1 MRNRLFLRLL
11 AAFFIVI
18 LLSTI
23 TLDLFVRSAW
33 ERSLTA
39 EITSELT
46 QKAQL
51 FALLYEHNQLP
62 LAQLVQQVSKQ
73 SAARATIIQADGK
86 VLADSEAAP
95 EKMENHA
102 GRPEFQA
109 ALAGTPGSAMRTSKT
124 VGIDFLY
131 VAVPAKGGAV
141 RLAYPLA
148 IIKQTTEEIRKKILA
163 GSIIACL
170 VAMIVAALMS
180 RSSTQRIE
188 NMAAFAGRIADRDF
202 SGALRDP
209 SRDELGKLASS
220 LDRTASMLQESFTDL
235 ERNRTQLQTLLD
247 SMQEAVIAVASDKR
261 LMWANGGMRR
271 LVPQTEREGVPLIE
285 IIRDPALIQAV
296 EASEKDGEAQ
306 TVTTRALQPGKVFH
320 VTVTPMARG
329 GFVLVFHDITER
341 ERVEKIRRDFIANV
355 SHELRTPLTAVQ
367 GYAQTLNEQV
377 ADKTAKE
384 YLEIIQKNSARMTRL
399 TNDLLTL
406 ARVESGEQRLRMEPC
421 SASSLLQD
429 AVESQSATA
438 RSQELELN
446 VTETTDE
453 MVRCDS
459 DTIQQVFGNLIENA
473 LKYGKAGGKIEIGAR
488 PAAESVEFFVR
499 DFGEGIPYE
508 HHSRL
513 FERFYRVDSAR
524 SRESGGTGLGLA
536 IVKHIVQNHGGAVRV
551 ESELHHGA
559 TFYFTL
565 PTAAAAPIPSL
576 LKN

>member
-1 MRNRLFLRLL
+1 LRNRLFLRLL
-11 AAFFIVI
+11 AAFFIVM
-18 LLSTI
+18 LLSTV
-23 TLDLFVRSAW
+23 TLDIFVRSAW
-33 ERSLTA
+33 ERSLSA
-39 EITSELT
+39 EIKAELT
-46 QKAQL
+46 QKTQL

-62 LAQLVQQVSKQ
+62 LTQLVQQVSKQ
-73 SAARATIIQADGK
+73 SAARATIIEAGGK
-86 VLADSEAAP
+86 VLADSEAEP
-95 EKMENHA
+95 ERMENHA
-102 GRPEFQA
+102 HRPEFVA
-109 ALAGTPGSAMRTSKT
+109 ALAGTPGSDMRTSKT

-148 IIKQTTEEIRKKILA
+148 IIKQSTAEIRKKIVA
-163 GSIIACL
+163 GSVIACL
-170 VAMIVAALMS
+170 LAMFVAALMS
-180 RSSTQRIE
+180 RSSTRRIE

-209 SRDELGKLASS
+209 SKDELGRLASS
-220 LDRTASMLQESFTDL
+220 LDRTASMLQESFSEL
-235 ERNRTQLQTLLD
+235 ERSRTQLQTLLD

-261 LMWANGGMRR
+261 LMWANGAMRR
-271 LVPQTEREGVPLIE
+271 LVPQTEREDVPLIE

-296 EASEKDGEAQ
+296 EASAKHKETQ
-306 TVTTRALQPGKVFH
+306 TVTTRALQPGRVFH

-377 ADKTAKE
+377 TDKTAKE

-406 ARVESGEQRLRMEPC
+406 ARVESGEQQLRLESS

-429 AVESQSATA
+429 ALESQSAA
-438 RSQELELN
+438 AGQQGLELKI
-446 VTETTDE
+446 TETTDE

-459 DTIQQVFGNLIENA
+459 DTIQQVFSNLIENA

-488 PAAESVEFFVR
+488 SAGSEAEFFVR

-536 IVKHIVQNHGGAVRV
+536 IVKHIVQNHGGTVRV

-565 PTAAAAPIPSL
+565 PTATAVATPAL

>member
-1 MRNRLFLRLL
+1 LRNRLFLRLL

-39 EITSELT
+39 EIKSELT

-73 SAARATIIQADGK
+73 SAARATIIQSDGK
-86 VLADSEAAP
+86 VLADSEAVP

-131 VAVPAKGGAV
+131 VAVPAKRGAV

-220 LDRTASMLQESFTDL
+220 LDRTARMLQESFTDL

-320 VTVTPMARG
+320 GTVTPMARG

-406 ARVESGEQRLRMEPC
+406 ARVESGEQQLRIEP
-421 SASSLLQD
+421 SAASSLLQD
-429 AVESQSATA
+429 AVESQSTIA
-438 RSQELELN
+438 RSQGLELD

-488 PAAESVEFFVR
+488 LAGESVEFFVR

-536 IVKHIVQNHGGAVRV
+536 IVKHIVQNHGGSVRV

-565 PTAAAAPIPSL
+565 PSATSAASPAL

>member
-1 MRNRLFLRLL
+1 
-11 AAFFIVI
+11 
-18 LLSTI
+18 
-23 TLDLFVRSAW
+23 
-33 ERSLTA
+33 
-39 EITSELT
+39 
-46 QKAQL
+46 
-51 FALLYEHNQLP
+51 
-62 LAQLVQQVSKQ
+62 
-73 SAARATIIQADGK
+73 
-86 VLADSEAAP
+86 
-95 EKMENHA
+95 
-102 GRPEFQA
+102 
-109 ALAGTPGSAMRTSKT
+109 
-124 VGIDFLY
+124 
-131 VAVPAKGGAV
+131 
-141 RLAYPLA
+141 
-148 IIKQTTEEIRKKILA
+148 
-163 GSIIACL
+163 
-170 VAMIVAALMS
+170 
-180 RSSTQRIE
+180 
-188 NMAAFAGRIADRDF
+188 
-202 SGALRDP
+202 
-209 SRDELGKLASS
+209 
-220 LDRTASMLQESFTDL
+220 MLQESFSEL

-247 SMQEAVIAVASDKR
+247 SMQEAVIAVDSDQC
-261 LMWANGGMRR
+261 LMWANGAMRR
-271 LVPQTEREGVPLIE
+271 LVPQTERKDIPLIE
-285 IIRDPALIQAV
+285 IIRDPGLIQAV
-296 EASEKDGEAQ
+296 EASEKNEEAQ

-406 ARVESGEQRLRMEPC
+406 ARVESGEQQLRMESC

-429 AVESQSATA
+429 ALESQSGAA
-438 RSQELELN
+438 RIQGLELTI
-446 VTETTDE
+446 TESTDD
-453 MVRCDS
+453 VVSCDS
-459 DTIQQVFGNLIENA
+459 DAIQQVFGNLIENA

-488 PAAESVEFFVR
+488 PAGSEAEFFVR

-565 PTAAAAPIPSL
+565 PTATAVATPAL

>member
-1 MRNRLFLRLL
+1 LRNRLFLRLL
-11 AAFFIVI
+11 AAFFLVI
-18 LLSTI
+18 LLSTM
-23 TLDLFVRSAW
+23 TLDVFVRSAW
-33 ERSLTA
+33 ERSLTG
-39 EITSELT
+39 EIKAELT
-46 QKAQL
+46 QKTQL

-62 LAQLVQQVSKQ
+62 LPQLVQEISKQ
-73 SAARATIIQADGK
+73 SEARATIIETSGK
-86 VLADSEAAP
+86 VLADSEANP

-102 GRPEFQA
+102 QRPEFKA
-109 ALAGTPGSAMRTSKT
+109 ALMGTAGSDMRTSKT

-131 VAVPAKGGAV
+131 VAVPARGGAV

-148 IIKQTTEEIRKKILA
+148 IIKQSAAEIRKKIFA
-163 GSIIACL
+163 GSVIACVLAML
-170 VAMIVAALMS
+170 VAAMMS
-180 RSSTQRIE
+180 RSSTRRIE

-209 SRDELGKLASS
+209 SSDELGRLASS
-220 LDRTASMLQESFTDL
+220 LDRTARMLQESFSEL

-247 SMQEAVIAVASDKR
+247 SMQEAVIAVDSDQC
-261 LMWANGGMRR
+261 LMWANGAMRR
-271 LVPQTEREGVPLIE
+271 LVPQTERKDIPLIE
-285 IIRDPALIQAV
+285 IIRDPGLIQAV
-296 EASEKDGEAQ
+296 EASEKNEEAQ

-406 ARVESGEQRLRMEPC
+406 ARVESGEQQLRMESC

-429 AVESQSATA
+429 ALESQSGAA
-438 RSQELELN
+438 RIQGLELTI
-446 VTETTDE
+446 TESTDD
-453 MVRCDS
+453 VVSCDS
-459 DTIQQVFGNLIENA
+459 DAIQQVFGNLIENA

-488 PAAESVEFFVR
+488 PAGSEAEFFVR

-565 PTAAAAPIPSL
+565 PTATAVATPAL